1 MSQLRKT
8 LILVC
13 IFSIAM
19 GFLESAVV
27 IYLRELYYPFG
38 FKFPLIVLP
47 SNITLVEILREAA
60 TIIMLVSVGII
71 SGKNAAQRFSFFLFS
86 FAVWDIVYYIFLRIF
101 TGWPDSLFTWDLLFL
116 IPLPWVGPVI
126 TPCLLSM
133 TMIILTITV
142 IYFSEKNIPVS
153 LRPRE
158 WVFLISGAV
167 TVIVSFI
174 EDYVH
179 YSITN
184 GFDFWKT
191 GNEVSSAFFHYV
203 PEKFN
208 WGLFAAGELLN
219 LIGIAIF
226 IRREKGLIVHE
237 KRKGF

>member
-1 MSQLRKT
+1 MNQLRKT

-27 IYLRELYYPFG
+27 IYLRELYYPSG
-38 FKFPLIVLP
+38 FKFPLIPLP

-60 TIIMLVSVGII
+60 TIIMLVSVGIFA
-71 SGKNAAQRFSFFLFS
+71 GKNPAQRFSFFLFS
-86 FAVWDIVYYIFLRIF
+86 FAVWDIFYYVFLRVF
-101 TGWPDSLFTWDLLFL
+101 TGWPESLFTWDLLFL

-126 TPCLLSM
+126 TPCILSV
-133 TMIILTITV
+133 TMIMLTITV

-153 LRPRE
+153 IHPIE

-174 EDYVH
+174 QDYVQ

-184 GFDFWKT
+184 GFDYWKT
-191 GNEVSSAFFHYV
+191 GNEASSGFFLYI

-208 WGLFAAGELLN
+208 WGLFAAGELLI
-219 LIGIAIF
+219 LTGIVMF
-226 IRREKGLIVHE
+226 IKREKGLKPH
-237 KRKGF
+237 